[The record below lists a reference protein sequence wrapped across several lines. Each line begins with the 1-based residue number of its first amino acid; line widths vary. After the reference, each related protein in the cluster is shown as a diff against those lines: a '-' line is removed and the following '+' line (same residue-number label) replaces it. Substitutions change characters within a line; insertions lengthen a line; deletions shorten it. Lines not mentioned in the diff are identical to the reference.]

1 MSNLRQFLIGL
12 AISNLTEGGEPITCN
27 PLDWTLR
34 QAEVLDDV
42 ESWDDTPVIPW
53 HPVENFTPSEL
64 LDSADDHAMFAERVL
79 TQALE
84 KVEAKLIEQGVDLK
98 GLRLVDQF

>member
-1 MSNLRQFLIGL
+1 MSNLKQILTGL
-12 AISNLTEGGEPITCN
+12 AVCNLTDGGEPIPCS
-27 PLDWTLR
+27 PLDWVLL

-42 ESWDDTPVIPW
+42 ESWDDTQAIPW

-64 LDSADDHAMFAERVL
+64 FDSADDHALFAERVL

-84 KVEAKLIEQGVDLK
+84 KIEAKLAEQGVDLK

>member
-1 MSNLRQFLIGL
+1 MSNLKQILIGL
-12 AISNLTEGGEPITCN
+12 AISNLTEGGESISGN
-27 PLDWTLR
+27 PLDWTLQ

-42 ESWDDTPVIPW
+42 ESWDDAPVAPW

-64 LDSADDHAMFAERVL
+64 FDSADDHALFAERVI

-84 KVEAKLIEQGVDLK
+84 KVEAKLIEQGIDLK

>member
-1 MSNLRQFLIGL
+1 MSNLKQILIGL
-12 AISNLTEGGEPITCN
+12 AISNLTGSDEPISGS
-27 PLDWTLR
+27 PLNWTLA

-42 ESWDDTPVIPW
+42 ESWEDTPVAPW

-64 LDSADDHAMFAERVL
+64 FDSADDHALFAERIL